1 MTVLD
6 IDEFKSHT
14 GGAFHSIFVVAGRA
28 KTAVAAE
35 RNKLNINIFHLS
47 LSGTKRIFNFFI
59 MVCKDFL

>member
-1 MTVLD
+1 MPVGD
-6 IDEFKSHT
+6 IDELKGH
-14 GGAFHSIFVVAGRA
+14 GGSAFHGVLVATGVA
-28 KTAVAAE
+28 ETAVAAE